1 MTTRGGGSTGIRTAP
16 PHTGRMPSDARTVRP
31 SPGVRAPQARAPQGR
46 ATAPATTRPS
56 GRPAPRTLEVPPPR
70 RTRGGGPGRR
80 SGGRGRIG
88 FLAVVIG
95 LVLAVFAV
103 KLVWVQGFSG
113 ASIAADARDA
123 RLTSVTT
130 LGLRGEITDASGVT
144 LAASVIRY
152 DVAVDQTLMAEFH
165 SSTTDVPDGAAG
177 VAALLAPLLG
187 EDPAELGGEL
197 VGDRHFKY
205 LKKDVLPDVARQIRK
220 LGLPG
225 ITVDQVA
232 DRVYPN
238 GTLAGNVIGFVNSSG
253 TGLAGLEKEFDSKLE
268 GTPGVD
274 VYERGLH
281 GQQIPGGYEKDTPA
295 KPGESL
301 QLTLDADIQYAAESA
316 LADQIRATGASSG
329 TVIAVDVRTGEV
341 LAMADS
347 KRVDPNKPGNQ
358 VGSLTPAISD
368 VFEPG
373 STGKVV
379 TMANALEHD
388 IVTPT
393 SHFKVPY
400 SYTTANGQSFHDA
413 EQHGLEKLT
422 TTGVLAESS
431 NAGTVM
437 IGQQLSKQQRY
448 DYLAKFGFGT
458 RTGIEMPGESP
469 GILHPVDQW
478 DGRSEYAALFGQSLS
493 VTALQAVSVFA
504 TVANGGV
511 RVQPH
516 IVKGWTAA
524 DGTFTP
530 APAAAKTR
538 VIQPATAKTLLTM
551 MQSVVNEGG
560 TGTNAAIPGYLVA
573 GKTGTAQAW
582 EAGGKQGITSSFI
595 GVAPAD
601 SPRIAVA
608 VILHNPRSSVFGGV
622 VAAPVF
628 KEVAGY
634 ALQRLGVAPSG
645 AKAKLFPTT
654 W

>member
-1 MTTRGGGSTGIRTAP
+1 
-16 PHTGRMPSDARTVRP
+16 MPSDARTVRP
-31 SPGVRAPQARAPQGR
+31 SSGVRAPQARPSAPGG
-46 ATAPATTRPS
+46 TRPP
-56 GRPAPRTLEVPPPR
+56 GRPAPRTLEVPPPG
-70 RTRGGGPGRR
+70 RTRGGGGRR
-80 SGGRGRIG
+80 SGGRGRLG
-88 FLAVVIG
+88 FLAIAIG
-95 LVLAVFAV
+95 VVLAVFAV
-103 KLVWVQGFSG
+103 KLVVVQGVQG
-113 ASIAADARDA
+113 ASTAAKAREA

-130 LGLRGEITDASGVT
+130 LGLRGEITDAHGVT

-152 DVAVDQTLMAEFH
+152 DVAVDQRLMGKFR
-165 SSTTDVPDGAAG
+165 SSTAGVPDGAAG
-177 VAALLAPLLG
+177 VAALLAPLLA
-187 EDPAELGGEL
+187 EDAAELGGEL
-197 VGDRHFKY
+197 VGTRPFKY

-220 LGLPG
+220 LNLPG

-238 GTLAGNVIGFVNSSG
+238 GALAGNVIGFVNSSG
-253 TGLAGLEKEFDSKLE
+253 SGLAGLEQQYDARLE

-274 VYERGLH
+274 EYERGRH

-295 KPGESL
+295 QPGDSL
-301 QLTLDADIQYAAESA
+301 QLTIDADLQYAAESA
-316 LADQIRATGASSG
+316 LADQLKATGAPSG
-329 TVIAVDVRTGEV
+329 TVIVVDVKTGEV

-347 KRVDPNKPGNQ
+347 KKVDPNDPGDQ

-379 TMANALEHD
+379 TMANVLEHG
-388 IVTPT
+388 IATPT
-393 SHFKVPY
+393 SQFTVPY
-400 SYTTANGQSFHDA
+400 SYTTANGQTFHDA
-413 EQHGLEKLT
+413 EEHGLEKLT

-437 IGQQLSKQQRY
+437 IGQQLTKQQRY

-458 RTGIEMPGESP
+458 KTGIELPGESK
-469 GILHPVDQW
+469 GILHPVDAW
-478 DGRSEYAALFGQSLS
+478 DGRSEFAALFGQSLS
-493 VTALQAVSVFA
+493 VTALQAVEVFA

-516 IVKGWTAA
+516 IVKGWTSA
-524 DGTFTP
+524 DGTFTA
-530 APAAAKTR
+530 APAAATTR
-538 VIQPATAKTLLTM
+538 VIQPTTAKTLLTM

-573 GKTGTAQAW
+573 GKTGTAQSW
-582 EAGGKQGITSSFI
+582 EANGRQGITSSFI

-601 SPRIAVA
+601 EPRVAVA
-608 VILHNPRSSVFGGV
+608 VILHDPKSSVFGGV

-645 AKAKLFPTT
+645 AKATLFPTT